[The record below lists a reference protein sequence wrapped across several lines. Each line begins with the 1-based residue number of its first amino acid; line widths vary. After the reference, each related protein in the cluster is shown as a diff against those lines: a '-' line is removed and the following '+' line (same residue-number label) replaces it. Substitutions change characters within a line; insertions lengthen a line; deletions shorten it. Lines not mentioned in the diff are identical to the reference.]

1 MKKPCTTAV
10 LALLFLCIGKIGW
23 AQNGY
28 IRFVDNLE
36 SILIAAH
43 NGSILPASSMVVTD
57 LSKLNVR
64 RPVHPEHEAF
74 YLQKGYD
81 LNKDKILNEL
91 DGFESM
97 DGEKFSP
104 WNDYIETLPC
114 GEKESF
120 YFEVRALQKD
130 STPIYLQ
137 KMLTLPD
144 KTAPSVSCKPSLK
157 VYLNAQDTSLKVYAQ
172 DLLAGKTYDD
182 CRLRVSPRDTM
193 ISPEVNQFSI
203 MYGGIDFLNP
213 IPTPKP
219 NPKQTYVE
227 LDCTYSG
234 EIIPLRVFAWDAAG
248 NFGVCASR
256 VEVID
261 TSFNCIKERPFRFHD
276 SLELFL
282 RHHFALGRPLVPAAK
297 LLLIKDTLHLSKV
310 KVRRSIRKT
319 NLAPWLIL
327 GYDHNQDGRLND
339 QDGIDL
345 NQDGDKTDEGEYF
358 VEKGNFIWTPF
369 LDSLP
374 LFCTDFGDSLC
385 LESQSMLGT
394 SYIISQCLELAQPN
408 FFVDYRFGVSKILKT
423 TPESTYDNLKFESLP
438 AQEFLNSPF
447 YTCLTG
453 NSVPD
458 FWGREQLSF
467 SINKIGETADSSQHE
482 LSLECCDYG
491 KVILLNLH
499 AWSQQDSAS
508 LGYIIVYAEVYD
520 ERHYCPL
527 HVSCAAPRILQGKI
541 MDQAGLSITGG
552 MIKIDGTNGFTRA
565 IGTSDDGIFN
575 HQEFFDSGYRS
586 NYYIITPSKTS
597 DPLNGVST
605 FDLIQIQKHILNL
618 KTFDSPFQYIAAD
631 VNRSGTVSTLDV
643 IQLRK
648 LILGIDANFSN
659 NSSWRFVDA
668 NHIFRDPNDPLKTYL
683 PEKIRVGPL
692 DGPRNVA
699 FIGIKIGDV
708 NFSAILK

>member
-1 MKKPCTTAV
+1 MKKRCTTAV
-10 LALLFLCIGKIGW
+10 LALLFLGIGKIGW
-23 AQNGY
+23 AQSGY

-36 SILIAAH
+36 SVLIAAH
-43 NGSILPASSMVVTD
+43 NGSILPASSLVATD

-64 RPVHPEHEAF
+64 RLVHPEHEAF

-137 KMLTLPD
+137 KMLTLTD

-172 DLLAGKTYDD
+172 DLLAGKAYDD
-182 CRLRVSPRDTM
+182 CRLRVSPRDTT

-213 IPTPKP
+213 TPRP
-219 NPKQTYVE
+219 NPQQTYVE

-297 LLLIKDTLHLSKV
+297 LLLIKDTLHLGKV
-310 KVRRSIRKT
+310 KVRRSIRRA
-319 NLAPWLIL
+319 NLAPWLSL

-394 SYIISQCLELAQPN
+394 SFIFSRCLELAQPN

-423 TPESTYDNLKFESLP
+423 TPESTYDNLKFESLT

-453 NSVPD
+453 NSEPD
-458 FWGREQLSF
+458 FWGRELLMNT
-467 SINKIGETADSSQHE
+467 SIYRLDEKIESSQNQID
-482 LSLECCDYG
+482 LDCCDAN
-491 KVILLNLH
+491 KVRLLSIHVWNKQ
-499 AWSQQDSAS
+499 WKES
-508 LGYIIVYAEVYD
+508 LGQIVVYAEILD
-520 ERHYCPL
+520 ERRYCPSENL
-527 HVSCAAPRILQGKI
+527 CSVPRVIQGKI
-541 MDQAGLSITGG
+541 STPTGLPIIGT
-552 MIKIDGTNGFTRA
+552 MIKVNGSNDDSSGDLRILADGTFSYHAYTWGWVL
-565 IGTSDDGIFN
+565 SD
-575 HQEFFDSGYRS
+575 
-586 NYYIITPSKTS
+586 YYFVIPTKQS

-618 KTFDSPFQYIAAD
+618 KPFDSPFQYIAAD

-692 DGPRNVA
+692 NGPRQVG